1 MNTAAATLTRCT
13 HSHEN
18 WNLVLEVAAREVF
31 DLMLGCKLTTP
42 ATPPAESHDMTAM
55 VGIAGQLCGVLIL
68 GCSVES
74 STLIASRMLGVQPAE
89 IGSEAC
95 DAFGEICNMIAGNFK
110 NKISGLGN
118 GCMLSVPA
126 VISGGHYHVHPLSRS
141 EAVEV
146 TLLFEGAPISI
157 SLRLH
162 NQSVP
167 TLGSV
172 LSR

>member
-1 MNTAAATLTRCT
+1 MNTVTANPTRSI
-13 HSHEN
+13 HSQEN
-18 WNLVLEVAAREVF
+18 WDIVLADAASEVF
-31 DLMLGCKLTTP
+31 ELMLDCKLTIFE
-42 ATPPAESHDMTAM
+42 APPPEAHDMTAM
-55 VGIAGQLCGVLIL
+55 VGLAGQLCGVLIL

-74 STLIASRMLGVQPAE
+74 TTLMASRMLGVRPGE
-89 IGSEAC
+89 IHTEGC

-141 EAVEV
+141 EAIEV

-162 NQSVP
+162 H
-167 TLGSV
+167 
-172 LSR
+172 

>member
-1 MNTAAATLTRCT
+1 
-13 HSHEN
+13 
-18 WNLVLEVAAREVF
+18 
-31 DLMLGCKLTTP
+31 
-42 ATPPAESHDMTAM
+42 M
-55 VGIAGQLCGVLIL
+55 VGFAGQLCGVLIL

-74 STLIASRMLGVQPAE
+74 SNLMASRMLGVQPGDIDRE
-89 IGSEAC
+89 NC
-95 DAFGEICNMIAGNFK
+95 DAFGEICNMVAGNFK

-146 TLLFEGAPISI
+146 TLLFEGAPVSI

-162 NQSVP
+162 N
-167 TLGSV
+167 
-172 LSR
+172 

>member
-1 MNTAAATLTRCT
+1 MAVEGYSWAVVETGEAVTAAEAKLLD
-13 HSHEN
+13 EGVV
-18 WNLVLEVAAREVF
+18 WAQKYYVAA
-31 DLMLGCKLTTP
+31 L
-42 ATPPAESHDMTAM
+42 
-55 VGIAGQLCGVLIL
+55 
-68 GCSVES
+68 
-74 STLIASRMLGVQPAE
+74 AE
-89 IGSEAC
+89 IGSEGC

-146 TLLFEGAPISI
+146 TLLFEGAPVSI

-162 NQSVP
+162 N
-167 TLGSV
+167 
-172 LSR
+172 

>member
-1 MNTAAATLTRCT
+1 MNTVTANSTR
-13 HSHEN
+13 SIYSQEN
-18 WNLVLEVAAREVF
+18 WDIVLADAAREVF
-31 DLMLGCKLTTP
+31 ELMLDCKLT
-42 ATPPAESHDMTAM
+42 ALEAPPPEAHDMTAM
-55 VGIAGQLCGVLIL
+55 VGLAGQLCGVLIL

-74 STLIASRMLGVQPAE
+74 STLMASRMLGVQPDVINTE
-89 IGSEAC
+89 GC

-141 EAVEV
+141 EAIEV

-162 NQSVP
+162 N
-167 TLGSV
+167 
-172 LSR
+172 